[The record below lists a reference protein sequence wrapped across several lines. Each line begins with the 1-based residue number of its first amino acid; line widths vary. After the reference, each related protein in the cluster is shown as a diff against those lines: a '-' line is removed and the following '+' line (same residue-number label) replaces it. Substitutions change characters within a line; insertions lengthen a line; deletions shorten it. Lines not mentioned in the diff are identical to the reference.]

1 MTTDQS
7 ARLLSEIRQLL
18 PTEFKDI
25 TDEKALA
32 IVSFLEKIWYPIIEE
47 EFSSRGL

>member
-1 MTTDQS
+1 MTNQLTTS
-7 ARLLSEIRQLL
+7 LSEIRQLL
-18 PTEFKDI
+18 PIEFKDI